1 MEVVTVLARS
11 VSKWDFPCMD
21 FSSCVGQFNERL
33 DDRVD
38 FHPTIHS
45 NAVVLFGRSEVQIRR
60 GLVYLSLGVQEILRA
75 QTQPITPR
83 RHHCD
88 GRIQPWQ
95 VTSILYRYKA
105 EVRFWGDRKSTRLN
119 SSH

>member
-1 MEVVTVLARS
+1 MFQRPTRS
-11 VSKWDFPCMD
+11 TRTDTLCPY
-21 FSSCVGQFNERL
+21 
-33 DDRVD
+33 
-38 FHPTIHS
+38 TT
-45 NAVVLFGRSEVQIRR
+45 LFRSQIRR

-105 EVRFWGDRKSTRLN
+105 EVRFWGTAIQRVDVCGITTGRTQIVPSAESAIEIGRASCRERVCQN
-119 SSH
+119 V